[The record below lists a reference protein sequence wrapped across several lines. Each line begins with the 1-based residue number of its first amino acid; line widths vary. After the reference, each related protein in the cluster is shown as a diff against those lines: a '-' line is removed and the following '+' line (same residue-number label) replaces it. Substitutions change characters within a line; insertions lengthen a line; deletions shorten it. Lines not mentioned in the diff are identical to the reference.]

1 MLYFFRAL
9 YRVHGSLTMKR
20 GYSVPFSR
28 IGETQSKSEIG
39 CKDVW
44 CDHYL
49 LPLVSAIALFSSSS
63 LGRRMLG
70 ISGTVGFC

>member
-20 GYSVPFSR
+20 ATQYPFRALEKLKVNQRSVAKMS
-28 IGETQSKSEIG
+28 G
-39 CKDVW
+39 
-44 CDHYL
+44 DHYL